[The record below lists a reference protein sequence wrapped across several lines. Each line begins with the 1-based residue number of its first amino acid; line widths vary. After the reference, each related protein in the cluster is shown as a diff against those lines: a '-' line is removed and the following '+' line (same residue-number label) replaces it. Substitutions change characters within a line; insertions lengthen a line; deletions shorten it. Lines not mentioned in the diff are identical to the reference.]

1 MVAERDLKA
10 TAIAIMLLALARVVR
25 RFPAYTLPSA
35 ALVIGIGL
43 FGAAS
48 NLFFGIVR

>member
-25 RFPAYTLPSA
+25 RFPAYALPSA
-35 ALVIGIGL
+35 ALVMGIGL

-48 NLFFGIVR
+48 NLLFGVLR